1 MKQALFLTAL
11 VLGFSLSGCL
21 TSEQLSDIENENACD
36 STVQVRESD
45 GTLKILTYD
54 IFQGY
59 STELIDQFVNQTGIQ
74 VEIIR
79 TDDAGG
85 ILDQMMLTQMAPQAD
100 LMLGLDNTYLPTA
113 LRNCLL
119 MEHKVSLSNLTSSSQ
134 EFYQGPLAVPF
145 DDIMTF
151 IWCST

>member
-1 MKQALFLTAL
+1 MKSIVTVLFILLCA
-11 VLGFSLSGCL
+11 SLSGCL
-21 TSEQLSDIENENACD
+21 SAEQLADIDSANACE
-36 STVQVRESD
+36 SSVQVRESD

-59 STELIDQFVNQTGIQ
+59 SNELIEQFINQTGIE

-113 LRNCLL
+113 LKNCLL
-119 MEHKVSLSNLTSSSQ
+119 VEIGRAHV
-134 EFYQGPLAVPF
+134 
-145 DDIMTF
+145 
-151 IWCST
+151 